1 MEAMGMGEIPQQE
14 SVASGEEL
22 KHITSKHRQEPPQK
36 TGQQLES

>member
-1 MEAMGMGEIPQQE
+1 MEAMGMGEISQQE

-22 KHITSKHRQEPPQK
+22 QHLTSRHRQEPPQK